1 MSAVQHIARQAGAF
15 DAIACS
21 HFARGGEGAKE
32 LAEAVE
38 TACQQPKNFQFLYDL
53 EVSADSERCIIVE
66 LNKEDSRLHNN

>member
-1 MSAVQHIARQAGAF
+1 LYSTDSDSEVSAVQHIAREAGAF

-38 TACQQPKNFQFLYDL
+38 RACQQPKNFQFLYDL
-53 EVSADSERCIIVE
+53 EVCIECITE
-66 LNKEDSRLHNN
+66 